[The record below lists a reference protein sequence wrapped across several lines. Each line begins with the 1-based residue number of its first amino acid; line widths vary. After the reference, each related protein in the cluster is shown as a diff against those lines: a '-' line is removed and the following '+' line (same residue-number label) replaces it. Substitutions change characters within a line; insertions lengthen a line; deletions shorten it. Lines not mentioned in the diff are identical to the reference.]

1 MIFNFLALSLVIV
14 AFYGYV
20 LNAVTLFY
28 LGPVTG
34 EVLVRFL
41 GMIFPPLGAIL
52 GFVPT

>member
-1 MIFNFLALSLVIV
+1 MISNTIGLIFILV

-20 LNAVTLFY
+20 VNAITLFY

-34 EVLVRFL
+34 EVLMRFL

>member
-1 MIFNFLALSLVIV
+1 MIFNFISLIFIIV

-28 LGPVTG
+28 LGPVTS
-34 EVLVRFL
+34 ESLVRFL
-41 GMIFPPLGAIL
+41 GMIFPPLGAVL